1 MRIFFLQRGRFYAN
15 ELVSHKLAENWPKS
29 AVFMLIIQQNEIDD
43 MPVKPIECRDYAQ
56 STPTASHRETC
67 RKWG

>member
-1 MRIFFLQRGRFYAN
+1 
-15 ELVSHKLAENWPKS
+15 
-29 AVFMLIIQQNEIDD
+29 MLIIQQNEIDE

-56 STPTASHRETC
+56 STAPTASHREKTC